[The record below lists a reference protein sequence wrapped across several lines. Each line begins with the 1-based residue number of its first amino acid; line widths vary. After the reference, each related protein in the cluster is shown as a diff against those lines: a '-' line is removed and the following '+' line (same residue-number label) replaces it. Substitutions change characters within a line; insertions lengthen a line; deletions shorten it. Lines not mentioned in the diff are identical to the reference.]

1 MEPIVNGL
9 EQEFSGQLQ
18 VMRLD
23 ADDPVNEQ
31 LMQDLGLRG
40 HPSFAVIDAQGHS
53 LRKPCEKPCKTCLSK
68 LRCGFSRSNKPQ

>member
-40 HPSFAVIDAQGHS
+40 HPSFAVIDAQGNITARFFGPQS
-53 LRKPCEKPCKTCLSK
+53 AETLREALQNV
-68 LRCGFSRSNKPQ
+68 LE

>member
-9 EQEFSGQLQ
+9 EQEFAEQLQ

-23 ADDPVNEQ
+23 ADDPVNAQ

-40 HPSFAVIDAQGHS
+40 HPSFAVIDTQGHITARFFGPQS
-53 LRKPCEKPCKTCLSK
+53 AETLREAMQNVLE
-68 LRCGFSRSNKPQ
+68 

>member
-40 HPSFAVIDAQGHS
+40 HPSFAVIDAQGHITARFFGAQFAET
-53 LRKPCEKPCKTCLSK
+53 LLEALQNVLT
-68 LRCGFSRSNKPQ
+68 